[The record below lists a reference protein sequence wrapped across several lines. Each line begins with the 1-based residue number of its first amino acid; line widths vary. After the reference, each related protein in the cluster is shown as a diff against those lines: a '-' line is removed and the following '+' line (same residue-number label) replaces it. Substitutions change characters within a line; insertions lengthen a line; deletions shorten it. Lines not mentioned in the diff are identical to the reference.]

1 MRREEGALALFRG
14 LGPRVGWMTLGGYI
28 FFGAYEQCLRAL
40 TLMGRRD
47 GSSREGPPP
56 PPPLSAP
63 PAASAVAEG
72 ASAAAAAAVDGGSD
86 AAAAVVGGDARVSGD
101 AADAADATAV
111 TVEVALLAGAA
122 AGISIDLVLFPL
134 DTLKTRAIQGLELPG
149 LHAFLSGSSGPLY
162 QVSRSVSQPV
172 TAKLPSATRAR
183 HTAPRG

>member
-1 MRREEGALALFRG
+1 MRREEGSLALFRG

-63 PAASAVAEG
+63 PAAASAVAEG

-86 AAAAVVGGDARVSGD
+86 AAAAVVSRDARVSG
-101 AADAADATAV
+101 DAADATAV

-162 QVSRSVSQPV
+162 QVSRSVSQ
-172 TAKLPSATRAR
+172 
-183 HTAPRG
+183 

>member
-56 PPPLSAP
+56 PPPLSEP

-86 AAAAVVGGDARVSGD
+86 AAAAAVSGDARVSG
-101 AADAADATAV
+101 DAADATAV

-162 QVSRSVSQPV
+162 QVSRSVSQ
-172 TAKLPSATRAR
+172 
-183 HTAPRG
+183 